1 MARNLGIKAATS
13 RLVAILD
20 SDDLWHPHKLK
31 RQLALR
37 ANAVKPTISV
47 CGYHRFQETFKKIVQ
62 TRTPPN
68 SISLNMLWRGN
79 SIPLSSV
86 IIDRE
91 QLILAKGFN
100 PEHHENYGLWLRLFD
115 SSSPPDYFCIPE
127 PLLAYRLHAKSLSS
141 NRYRSILAVNKLF
154 IQHEPQRMMRQIR
167 LARWAIERAYVSRMN
182 RTSTPLPHIYMQSIQ
197 ASHIA

>member
-1 MARNLGIKAATS
+1 M
-13 RLVAILD
+13 
-20 SDDLWHPHKLK
+20 
-31 RQLALR
+31 
-37 ANAVKPTISV
+37 
-47 CGYHRFQETFKKIVQ
+47 
-62 TRTPPN
+62 
-68 SISLNMLWRGN
+68 SLNMLWRGN

-100 PEHHENYGLWLRLFD
+100 PEHHEDYGLWLRLFN

-154 IQHEPQRMMRQIR
+154 K
-167 LARWAIERAYVSRMN
+167 
-182 RTSTPLPHIYMQSIQ
+182 
-197 ASHIA
+197 